1 MIHPLPIPNPTDPP
15 LFVLC
20 SVVVSCWLSKSVT
33 RKRRSVAVC
42 QQIFVTF
49 CATFRHFI
57 RRKHNLH
64 LFLCDASSSAAARPW
79 RFETPNGLSQIFY
92 LRMTNILSRSL
103 ISDCRPPTHYH
114 RLDTLSYFI
123 SSTIHMGIM
132 LPSDSFDSEQEQ
144 RGWSSS
150 SDQRLLFWEDVYNCS
165 SPDSPRATL
174 STTTLMKCYYAT
186 TPCCLDRYA
195 KTDVPARDGQR
206 GGIKRIPK
214 ERGGWVTA
222 WQTTLTNQPT
232 LMRYAMSLLC

>member
-1 MIHPLPIPNPTDPP
+1 M
-15 LFVLC
+15 
-20 SVVVSCWLSKSVT
+20 
-33 RKRRSVAVC
+33 A
-42 QQIFVTF
+42 F

-64 LFLCDASSSAAARPW
+64 LFLCDASSSSSAARPW
-79 RFETPNGLSQIFY
+79 RFETPNGLSQILY
-92 LRMTNILSRSL
+92 LRMTNILSRSM

-114 RLDTLSYFI
+114 RLVTLSYFI

-165 SPDSPRATL
+165 SPNSPRATL
-174 STTTLMKCYYAT
+174 STKTLMKCYYAT

-195 KTDVPARDGQR
+195 KTDGMCPHATRERDGHKR
-206 GGIKRIPK
+206 GGLK
-214 ERGGWVTA
+214 EYRKKGVGGW
-222 WQTTLTNQPT
+222 
-232 LMRYAMSLLC
+232 LLDRLH